1 MIWGGPKW
9 SGKNYMTEA
18 SRMTGSNREKN
29 LNTYVF
35 RNVCMYICMCVHMYV
50 ITINELTNHEFE
62 IAKSGIW
69 EVGERKVEML

>member
-1 MIWGGPKW
+1 
-9 SGKNYMTEA
+9 MTEA

-50 ITINELTNHEFE
+50 ITISELTNHEFE
-62 IAKSGIW
+62 IAKSGI
-69 EVGERKVEML
+69 